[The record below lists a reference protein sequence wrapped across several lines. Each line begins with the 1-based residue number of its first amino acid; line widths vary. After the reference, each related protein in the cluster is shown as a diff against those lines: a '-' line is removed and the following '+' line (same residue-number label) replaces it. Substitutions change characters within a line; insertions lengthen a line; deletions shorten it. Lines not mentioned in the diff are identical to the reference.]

1 VSDPVHDSS
10 RTTLKPLF
18 DQRNGL
24 LEYAVV
30 HYCKQQRTGKRI
42 VVGLYIM
49 GPDAILRL
57 R

>member
-1 VSDPVHDSS
+1 MSDPVHDSN
-10 RTTLKPLF
+10 RKTLKPLF

-24 LEYAVV
+24 LEHAVV
-30 HYCKQQRTGKRI
+30 HHCEQQRTGKRI